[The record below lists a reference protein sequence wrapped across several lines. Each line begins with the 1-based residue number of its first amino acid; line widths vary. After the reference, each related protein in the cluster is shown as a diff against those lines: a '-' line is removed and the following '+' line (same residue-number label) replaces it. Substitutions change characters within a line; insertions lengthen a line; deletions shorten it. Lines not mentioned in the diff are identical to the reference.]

1 MDIYPSWLEFV
12 RYLGLDPI
20 TVWVEYQAI
29 FFLSL
34 GLSVLLV
41 LAVLYFIFAA
51 IRRYVETLHLH
62 GRDRFAFFKSLDQID
77 AKWRPYLESVLDGER
92 MSFAMPAMILEDV
105 AGFRK
110 AAGYI
115 MLAETKLFFC
125 GKLLRGKSPK
135 EFSHAAY
142 PLGEFRDANIKD
154 GVRGLE
160 LKLVFEDKRPA
171 FKLLGINRELG
182 QEFFMR
188 MHALRL
194 AIKEQQKLG

>member
-12 RYLGLDPI
+12 RYLGLDPV
-20 TVWVEYQAI
+20 TVWVEYQTV

-34 GLSVLLV
+34 GISVLLL
-41 LAVLYFIFAA
+41 LAALYFIVAA
-51 IRRYVETLHLH
+51 IRRYLETLHLH
-62 GRDRFAFFKSLDQID
+62 GGDRFAFFKALGEID
-77 AKWRPYLESVLDGER
+77 AKWRPYLESVLAGER
-92 MSFAMPAMILEDV
+92 LSYAIPAMILEDV
-105 AGFRK
+105 DGFRK
-110 AAGYI
+110 APGYI
-115 MLAETKLFFC
+115 VLAETKLFFC
-125 GKLLRGKSPK
+125 GKMLKAKSLK
-135 EFSHAAY
+135 DLTHVAY
-142 PLGEFRDANIKD
+142 ALGEFRDANIKD

-160 LKLVFEDKRPA
+160 LKLVFEEKRPA